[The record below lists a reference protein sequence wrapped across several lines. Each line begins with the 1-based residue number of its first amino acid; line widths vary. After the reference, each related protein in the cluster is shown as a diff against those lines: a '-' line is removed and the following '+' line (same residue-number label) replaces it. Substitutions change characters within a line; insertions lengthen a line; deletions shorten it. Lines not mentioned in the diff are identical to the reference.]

1 MREDWR
7 ERERVW
13 PVSGCWSG
21 DDGEK
26 ASVVVAV
33 DAARTAARA
42 SNFMIVYLFYF
53 VVCGRMDIGRDD
65 LSRLDTPV

>member
-1 MREDWR
+1 VSEDWR

-42 SNFMIVYLFYF
+42 SNFMFVYF
-53 VVCGRMDIGRDD
+53 IW
-65 LSRLDTPV
+65 LSVEEWILEGMAGLG